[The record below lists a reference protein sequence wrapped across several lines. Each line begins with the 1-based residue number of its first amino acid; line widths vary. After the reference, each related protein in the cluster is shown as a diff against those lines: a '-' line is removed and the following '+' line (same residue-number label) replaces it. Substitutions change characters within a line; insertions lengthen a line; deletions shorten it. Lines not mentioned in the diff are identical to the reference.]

1 MGKCT
6 GKPYIWWQKLWF
18 PVDFPLTQSI
28 DIMSTNNLVC
38 EIIDLSPQ
46 GLPKKRRA
54 QERTEESIEQP
65 EQEQPHAA
73 SYIWFRV
80 VLNS

>member
-1 MGKCT
+1 
-6 GKPYIWWQKLWF
+6 
-18 PVDFPLTQSI
+18 
-28 DIMSTNNLVC
+28 MSTNNLVC

-46 GLPKKRRA
+46 GLPKKPRA